1 MRSARSG
8 CHRLHRRSRK
18 PRAIETSTNL
28 HEHFTD
34 PVQIRNGC
42 YIAPTAP
49 GMSAQLRADTIE
61 RHRFPSGAVWAA
73 DAAVT
78 DVPIGSDR

>member
-8 CHRLHRRSRK
+8 CLRLHRRSRR
-18 PRAIETSTNL
+18 PRAIEYVDRL

-42 YIAPTAP
+42 YIAPIAP
-49 GMSAQLRADTIE
+49 GMSAQLRAT
-61 RHRFPSGAVWAA
+61 RSNAAASRRAAVWAD

>member
-1 MRSARSG
+1 
-8 CHRLHRRSRK
+8 L
-18 PRAIETSTNL
+18 
-28 HEHFTD
+28 TD

-61 RHRFPSGAVWAA
+61 RHRFPSGAVWAD